1 MIAPAKIPAVGTGV
15 RLPRTAPRDRHMEKI
30 VPRIRAHPEDFIVE
44 EIPLYPHLGYGP
56 HTYLLVEKRL
66 CTTDSVART
75 LARAAGVA
83 PREVG
88 FAGRKDRVAVARQW
102 FSIPDFDPARARGL
116 DLAGAQV
123 LKTVRHP
130 EKLRVGQLLG
140 NRFHMVVREVD
151 DAAARQAEEILLTLT
166 RRGMPNRFGN
176 QRFGWEGANVAR
188 GSEILRSQRILGDR
202 RHALLMLSALQSAV
216 FNRVL
221 ARRSTL
227 LDRLLPGDV
236 AFFHE
241 TGTQFLVEDPEAEAT
256 RVATFE
262 ISPTGPIFG
271 TKMKLPRGEV
281 AALENEVMAE
291 FDLPELQKLT
301 VPQGVRLHGGRR
313 PLRVQPKGVRSARGD
328 GTFQLEF
335 ELPAGSYAT
344 VLLEEVFPDALVDEA
359 LRRSATSSTEDE

>member
-1 MIAPAKIPAVGTGV
+1 MP
-15 RLPRTAPRDRHMEKI
+15 H
-30 VPRIRAHPEDFIVE
+30 IRACPEDFIVE

-56 HTYLLVEKRL
+56 HTYLQVEKRL
-66 CTTDSVART
+66 ATTDAVARA
-75 LARAAGVA
+75 LARAAGVT

-102 FSIPDFDPARARGL
+102 FSIPDLDPARARGIEIP
-116 DLAGAQV
+116 GAQV
-123 LKTVRHP
+123 LKVGRHP

-140 NRFHMVVREVD
+140 NRFHLVVREVGEE
-151 DAAARQAEEILLTLT
+151 AARQARETLSLLM
-166 RRGMPNRFGN
+166 RRGMPNRFGS

-188 GSEILRSQRILGDR
+188 GAEILRAQRISGDR

-221 ARRSTL
+221 ARRAGC

-236 AFFHE
+236 ALFHE

-256 RVATFE
+256 RLATFE

-281 AALENEVMAE
+281 VALENEVMAE

-301 VPQGVRLHGGRR
+301 VPRGVRLHGGRR
-313 PLRVQPKGVRSARGD
+313 ALRVQPQSVHSEWGNETLR
-328 GTFQLEF
+328 LEF

-344 VLLEEVFPDALVDEA
+344 VLLEELFPDDLVDEA
-359 LRRSATSSTEDE
+359 LRGPATSAPEDELPGIARPEEAG

>member
-1 MIAPAKIPAVGTGV
+1 M
-15 RLPRTAPRDRHMEKI
+15 
-30 VPRIRAHPEDFIVE
+30 PRIRAQPEDFIVE
-44 EIPLYPHLGYGP
+44 EIPLYPHLGNGP

-66 CTTDSVART
+66 CTTDAVART
-75 LARAAGVA
+75 LARAAGVT

-102 FSIPDFDPARARGL
+102 FSIPDFDPARAREL
-116 DLAGAQV
+116 ELSGAQV

-130 EKLRVGQLLG
+130 EKLRVGQLMG
-140 NRFHMVVREVD
+140 NRFQMVVREVGD
-151 DAAARQAEEILLTLT
+151 EAAGQAEETLRT
-166 RRGMPNRFGN
+166 LMRRGMPNRFGN

-188 GSEILRSQRILGDR
+188 GAEILRSQRVSGDR

-221 ARRSTL
+221 ARRSASV
-227 LDRLLPGDV
+227 DRLLPGDV
-236 AFFHE
+236 AFFHD
-241 TGTQFLVEDPEAEAT
+241 TGIQFLVEDPEAEAT

-271 TKMKLPRGEV
+271 TKMKVPRGEV

-291 FDLPELQKLT
+291 FDLPGLQKLT
-301 VPQGVRLHGGRR
+301 VPRGVRLHGGRR
-313 PLRVQPKGVRSARGD
+313 ALRVQPKGVRSEWAD

-344 VLLEEVFPDALVDEA
+344 VLLEELFPDDLVDEA
-359 LRRSATSSTEDE
+359 LRRTAASSPAAELSGIEKLEETD